1 MNIDSFR
8 RRRSSDLRAKGRLSE
23 MLREGDISLV
33 CIFAGLELILWPTL
47 NMLLDLKSPMLP
59 QGGSIELVLA
69 RIATG
74 MALWYLAISSF
85 PALAS
90 LLVGSWMVIFWVWLI
105 FAKISATD
113 IHATG
118 LASSFICVLLGLL
131 VIHRSAKR

>member
-1 MNIDSFR
+1 MNIDKFR
-8 RRRSSDLRAKGRLSE
+8 RRRSSDLKVKGRLSE
-23 MLREGDISLV
+23 MLRESDISLL

-47 NMLLDLKSPMLP
+47 SMLLGLTSSMLP
-59 QGGSIELVLA
+59 QGDSIELVLA

-74 MALWYLAISSF
+74 MALWYLAISNF

-90 LLVGSWMVIFWVWLI
+90 LLVGSWMITFWVWLI
-105 FAKISATD
+105 SARISATD